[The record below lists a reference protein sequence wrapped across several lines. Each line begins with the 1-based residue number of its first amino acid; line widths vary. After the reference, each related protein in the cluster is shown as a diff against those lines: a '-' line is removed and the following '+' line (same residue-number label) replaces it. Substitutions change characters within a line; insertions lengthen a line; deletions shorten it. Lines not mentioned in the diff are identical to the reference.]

1 MSRLIVP
8 LASVLA
14 VACAGH
20 GYAADAPS
28 PKAFQIGIAYSAEAN
43 CKGATVGIDD
53 LGRAY
58 FGAGQL
64 QQVVAQILTDCDT
77 TIKGILSGASLEP
90 YKMIVFLA
98 KPTPNAPPTV
108 VGHFLYNAASPLH
121 QGATSIPGIKRL
133 TWIYVTEDPLDSLVS
148 QITVTPLDNPVLAQL
163 GGLFAALEKPLE
175 KVSLLG
181 TRRAGVHDLV
191 LHIAPSVDLVN
202 KRSAIA
208 QIDFISTPKRD
219 ASSNMLDSTGK
230 TTTDAKQVAYLQ
242 VPGTF
247 TIANTPHTW
256 LTVNAAAGILVGS
269 VSGDQQMKVDNKMYA
284 SNPLS
289 TGVAMAGVTFH
300 VPFDSSSS
308 QPTWQEVVGLFV
320 GGVVSPTGGL
330 GVGASVGWKGI
341 ALTVGYAA
349 LLVQTAPEGHAV
361 GTAVPDGL
369 NPQLVRG
376 MSGSAFVAGSYAFK

>member
-1 MSRLIVP
+1 MACVD
-8 LASVLA
+8 ASD
-14 VACAGH
+14 
-20 GYAADAPS
+20 AADAPS
-28 PKAFQIGIAYSAEAN
+28 PKAFQIGIAYSVKAK
-43 CKGATVGIDD
+43 CDGATLGIDA

-58 FGAGQL
+58 FGTAEL
-64 QQVVAQILTDCDT
+64 QTVVETILTDCDKD
-77 TIKGILSGASLEP
+77 IKATLGGVSLEP
-90 YKMIVFLA
+90 YKIIVFLA
-98 KPTPNAPPTV
+98 RATPTAPQTT

-121 QGATSIPGIKRL
+121 QGATSIPGIRKL
-133 TWIYVTEDPLDSLVS
+133 AWIYVTEDALDSVVS

-175 KVSLLG
+175 KVSLRG
-181 TRRAGVHDLV
+181 TQRAGGHDLV
-191 LHIAPSVDLVN
+191 LHIAPSIDLVN

-208 QIDFISTPKRD
+208 QTDFISTPKRN
-219 ASSNMLDSTGK
+219 ASSEMLDSDGHPTQDTK
-230 TTTDAKQVAYLQ
+230 KVAYLQ

-247 TIANTPHTW
+247 TIANTPNTW

-269 VSGDQQMKVDNKMYA
+269 VSGDQQMKVDNKTYA

-300 VPFDSSSS
+300 APFDSSSS
-308 QPTWQEVVGLFV
+308 RPTWQEVLGLFI

-330 GVGASVGWKGI
+330 AVGGSVGWKGI

-349 LLVQTAPEGHAV
+349 LLVQTAPEGLAV
-361 GTAVPDGL
+361 GTGVPDGL

-376 MSGSAFVAGSYAFK
+376 TSGSAFVAGSYAFK